1 MVENKVAIGES
12 VIALLGRVMMGNIHT
27 TMITEKELDKLHDF
41 SKESDGS
48 YCDRW
53 EFSII
58 ESNRFKGKWDF
69 CHFCEVDGAL
79 YYIKTLKDMV
89 DLKNVYKAITDK
101 ELKICI

>member
-1 MVENKVAIGES
+1 MD
-12 VIALLGRVMMGNIHT
+12 
-27 TMITEKELDKLHDF
+27 MITDKDLDKLQKF
-41 SKESDGS
+41 GKESDGS

-58 ESNRFKGKWDF
+58 KSNRFKGRWDL

-79 YYIKTLKDMV
+79 YYIKTLKDMA

-101 ELKICI
+101 ELE